1 VEHRDKTGGGLR
13 TQAHVLILLLAIIVI
28 GAGEEMWMRFVPKY
42 FQALGAVPF
51 VIGFYD
57 GSRRCSARFSVARW
71 RRWRIVLAIVAC
83 SALRA
88 VR

>member
-28 GAGEEMWMRFVPKY
+28 CAGEMWMRFVPKY
-42 FQALGAVPF
+42 FHAPGAVPF

-57 GSRRCSARFSVARW
+57 G
-71 RRWRIVLAIVAC
+71 IKTLLGAI
-83 SALRA
+83 
-88 VR
+88 

>member
-1 VEHRDKTGGGLR
+1 MEHRDKTGGGLR

-42 FQALGAVPF
+42 FQALGAVTF

-57 GSRRCSARFSVARW
+57 G
-71 RRWRIVLAIVAC
+71 IKTLLGAI
-83 SALRA
+83 
-88 VR
+88 